1 MIHSAQDIFDG
12 AADRLITTGGFL
24 KREEV
29 RVGPGLLMQAAMS
42 WAVPDFSCLQTMVLC
57 ESVTSVE
64 QAFKVLELMV
74 KHQENKAI
82 LGGEVDDCK
91 CPTQSKFMTHD

>member
-1 MIHSAQDIFDG
+1 MDPRCFSYVLG
-12 AADRLITTGGFL
+12 
-24 KREEV
+24 
-29 RVGPGLLMQAAMS
+29 
-42 WAVPDFSCLQTMVLC
+42 VPDLSCLQTMVLC

-91 CPTQSKFMTHD
+91 CLSG